1 MKKNVTKEAKKILI
15 VGGEAVP
22 FASTGGLGDVMGS
35 LPDALAG
42 CGGVDV
48 RAVMPLYSAVAQ
60 KYRDQMEKVCEFTVQ
75 LAWRR
80 QYCGVYAYKS
90 ESATY
95 YFIDNE
101 YYFNRNT
108 IYGQYDDGERYAF
121 FCHAVMDMMPL
132 LGFIPDVLHA
142 NDWQAAMTV
151 IYLKQKYAADPRYA
165 NIKTVYTIHN
175 IDYQGIFD
183 FAILGDVFDL
193 PASARSCVEFDG
205 CINLTKGAIVS
216 CDRLTTVSRRYAEEL
231 QSPYFSGRLAAIIC
245 QYADKTTGIVNGIDT
260 AYYNPAQDSDIKFP
274 YTVEDMAGKAQNKAD
289 LQRMFGLPESAHTP
303 MIAMVSRLAS
313 HKGFD
318 LVRCVL
324 EEMLQWDIQ
333 FVLLG
338 TGEKDLEWYFEDLAK
353 RYPSKVGVVLAFNKA
368 LSKQIYAAADIF
380 LMPSKSEP
388 CGLSQMIASAYGTVP
403 VVREIGGL
411 FDTIQPYDPETRQ
424 GNGVTFVSYNA
435 HDMMD
440 AVRRTVDLYQDAD
453 AWHNLVRNA
462 MTKDFSWEASA
473 KGYLSLFADL

>member
-1 MKKNVTKEAKKILI
+1 MKKILI
-15 VGGEAVP
+15 VGSEAVP

-35 LPDALAG
+35 LPDALADQQG
-42 CGGVDV
+42 TDV
-48 RAVMPLYSAVAQ
+48 RAVMPLYSSVGKQ
-60 KYRDQMEKVCEFTVQ
+60 YRDKMVKVCEFTVH
-75 LAWRR
+75 LAWRK

-90 ESATY
+90 RSATY
-95 YFIDNE
+95 YFLDNE
-101 YYFNRNT
+101 YYFARGS

-121 FCHAVMDMMPL
+121 FCHAVLDMLPL
-132 LGFIPDVLHA
+132 IDFFPDVLHA

-151 IYLKQKYAADPRYA
+151 IYLKQKYNADVRYA

-193 PASARSCVEFDG
+193 PESARHCVEFDG

-231 QSPYFSGRLAAIIC
+231 CSPYFSGRLAAIMC
-245 QYADKTTGIVNGIDT
+245 QYAEKTDGIVNGIDT
-260 AYYNPAQDSDIKFP
+260 TYYNPALDADIKFS
-274 YTVEDMAGKAQNKAD
+274 YSAKDMAGKAANKAD
-289 LQRMFGLPESAHTP
+289 LQRMFGLPEAPTTP
-303 MIAMVSRLAS
+303 VVAMVSRLAS

-324 EEMLQWDIQ
+324 EEMLSWDIQ

-338 TGEKDLEWYFEDLAK
+338 TGEKDMEAYFEDLAK

-368 LSKQIYAAADIF
+368 LSKQIYAGADIF

-388 CGLSQMIASAYGTVP
+388 CGLSQMIASVYGTVP

-411 FDTIQPYDPETRQ
+411 YDTIHPFNPETGE

-440 AVRRTVDLYQDAD
+440 ALRRAVSLYNDQEQ
-453 AWHNLVRNA
+453 WQKLVSNA
-462 MTKDFSWEASA
+462 MKCDFSWNASA
-473 KGYLSLFADL
+473 KGYLDVFENL

>member
-1 MKKNVTKEAKKILI
+1 MKKILI

-35 LPDALAG
+35 LPDALADQKG
-42 CGGVDV
+42 TDV
-48 RAVMPLYSAVAQ
+48 RAVMPLYGSIAKQ
-60 KYRDQMEKVCEFTVQ
+60 YRDKMEKVCEFTVH
-75 LAWRR
+75 LSWRQ

-90 ESATY
+90 RSATY
-95 YFIDNE
+95 YFLDNE
-101 YYFNRNT
+101 YYFARNT

-121 FCHAVMDMMPL
+121 FCHAVLDMLPL
-132 LGFIPDVLHA
+132 LDFFPDVLHA

-151 IYLKQKYAADPRYA
+151 IYLKQKYNADARYA

-183 FAILGDVFDL
+183 FAILGDFFDL
-193 PASARSCVEFDG
+193 PESARPCVEFDG
-205 CINLTKGAIVS
+205 FINLTKGAIVS

-231 QSPYFSGRLAAIIC
+231 RSPYFSGRLAAIMC
-245 QYADKTTGIVNGIDT
+245 QYADKTAGIVNGIDT
-260 AYYNPAQDSDIKFP
+260 TYYNPALDADIKFS
-274 YTVEDMAGKAQNKAD
+274 YSVKDTAGKAANKAD
-289 LQRMFGLPESAHTP
+289 LQRMFGLPESPNTP
-303 MIAMVSRLAS
+303 VVAMVSRLAS

-324 EEMLQWDIQ
+324 EEMLARDIQ

-338 TGEKDLEWYFEDLAK
+338 TGEKDLEAYFEDLAK

-368 LSKQIYAAADIF
+368 LSKQIYAGADIF

-411 FDTIQPYDPETRQ
+411 YDTIHPFNPETGE
-424 GNGVTFVSYNA
+424 GNGITFVSYNA

-440 AVRRTVDLYQDAD
+440 ALRRAVALYNDQDQ
-453 AWHNLVRNA
+453 WQKLLSNA
-462 MTKDFSWEASA
+462 MRCDFSWGASA
-473 KGYLSLFADL
+473 KGYLDVFENL

>member
-1 MKKNVTKEAKKILI
+1 MKKILI

-35 LPDALAG
+35 LPDALADQKG
-42 CGGVDV
+42 TDV
-48 RAVMPLYSAVAQ
+48 RAVMPLYGSIAKQ
-60 KYRDQMEKVCEFTVQ
+60 YRDKMEKVCEFTVH
-75 LAWRR
+75 LSWRQ

-90 ESATY
+90 RSATY
-95 YFIDNE
+95 YFLDNE
-101 YYFNRNT
+101 YYFARNT

-121 FCHAVMDMMPL
+121 FCHAVLDMLPL
-132 LGFIPDVLHA
+132 LDFFPDVLHA

-151 IYLKQKYAADPRYA
+151 IYLKQKYNADARYA

-193 PASARSCVEFDG
+193 PESARPCVEFDG
-205 CINLTKGAIVS
+205 FINLTKGAIVS

-231 QSPYFSGRLAAIIC
+231 RSPYFSGRLAAIMC
-245 QYADKTTGIVNGIDT
+245 QYADKTAGIVNGIDT
-260 AYYNPAQDSDIKFP
+260 TYYNPALDADIKFS
-274 YTVEDMAGKAQNKAD
+274 YSVKDTAGKAANKAD
-289 LQRMFGLPESAHTP
+289 LQRMFGLPESPNTP
-303 MIAMVSRLAS
+303 VVAMVSRLAS

-324 EEMLQWDIQ
+324 EEMLAWDIQ

-338 TGEKDLEWYFEDLAK
+338 TGEKDLEAYFEDLAK

-368 LSKQIYAAADIF
+368 LSKQIYAGADIF

-411 FDTIQPYDPETRQ
+411 YDTIHPFNPETGE
-424 GNGVTFVSYNA
+424 GNGITFVSYNA

-440 AVRRTVDLYQDAD
+440 ALRRAVALYNDQDQ
-453 AWHNLVRNA
+453 WQKLLSNA
-462 MTKDFSWEASA
+462 MRCDFSWGASA
-473 KGYLSLFADL
+473 KGYLDVFENL